1 MIIMATISD
10 YIKKAKATTF
20 CLTKFLDTTESSDLR
35 KIKDPS
41 LKMFYYGGYE
51 SAERIR
57 SIIINKQEP
66 DANLEEFEIDIIK
79 LTLKSDIKEINHRH
93 VLGTLMSFGIKREF
107 IGDIVFN
114 GLNIYIF
121 VVKEITDF
129 ILDNLKEINHI
140 TLEKEI
146 INYNDFDF
154 KENLEIKNIN
164 IASLRLDAV
173 ISKILNKSRNDAV
186 EIIEK
191 GLVQINHIECLN
203 VSYFL
208 KENDLISIRHFG
220 RVKVN
225 KVLYTT
231 KKERLV
237 VEVEIKH

>member
-1 MIIMATISD
+1 MATISD

-93 VLGTLMSFGIKREF
+93 VLGTLMSFGIKREVL
-107 IGDIVFN
+107 GDIIID

-121 VVKEITDF
+121 VIKEITQF

-140 TLEKEI
+140 SVDKEI
-146 INYNDFDF
+146 I
-154 KENLEIKNIN
+154 EINQLQINEKYETKNIN
-164 IASLRLDAV
+164 VPSLRLDAV
-173 ISKILNKSRNDAV
+173 ISKVLNKSRNDAV
-186 EIIEK
+186 AIIEK
-191 GLVQINHIECLN
+191 GLTQINHIECEN
-203 VSYFL
+203 TSYFL
-208 KENDLISIRHFG
+208 KPNDLISIRHFG
-220 RVKVN
+220 RVKIKEVIN
-225 KVLYTT
+225 IT
-231 KKERLV
+231 KKDRLV
-237 VEVEIKH
+237 IRVNIKK

>member
-1 MIIMATISD
+1 MATISD

-93 VLGTLMSFGIKREF
+93 VLGTLMSFGIKREVL
-107 IGDIVFN
+107 GDIIID

-121 VVKEITDF
+121 VIKEITQF

-140 TLEKEI
+140 SVDKEI
-146 INYNDFDF
+146 I
-154 KENLEIKNIN
+154 EINQLKINEKYETKNIN
-164 IASLRLDAV
+164 VPSLRLDAV
-173 ISKILNKSRNDAV
+173 ISKVLNKSRNDAV
-186 EIIEK
+186 AIIEK
-191 GLVQINHIECLN
+191 GLTQINHIECEN
-203 VSYFL
+203 TSYFL
-208 KENDLISIRHFG
+208 KPNDLISIRHFG
-220 RVKVN
+220 RVKIKEVIN
-225 KVLYTT
+225 IT
-231 KKERLV
+231 KKDRLV
-237 VEVEIKH
+237 IRVNIKK

>member
-1 MIIMATISD
+1 MATISD

-93 VLGTLMSFGIKREF
+93 VLGTLMSFGIKREVL
-107 IGDIVFN
+107 GDIIID

-121 VVKEITDF
+121 VIKEITQF

-140 TLEKEI
+140 SVDKEI
-146 INYNDFDF
+146 I
-154 KENLEIKNIN
+154 EINQLQINEKYETKNIN
-164 IASLRLDAV
+164 VPSLRLDAV
-173 ISKILNKSRNDAV
+173 ISKVLNKSRNDAV
-186 EIIEK
+186 AIIEK
-191 GLVQINHIECLN
+191 GLIQINHIECEN
-203 VSYFL
+203 TSYFL
-208 KENDLISIRHFG
+208 KPNDLISIRHFG
-220 RVKVN
+220 RVEIKEVIN
-225 KVLYTT
+225 IT
-231 KKERLV
+231 KKDRLV
-237 VEVEIKH
+237 IRVNIKK